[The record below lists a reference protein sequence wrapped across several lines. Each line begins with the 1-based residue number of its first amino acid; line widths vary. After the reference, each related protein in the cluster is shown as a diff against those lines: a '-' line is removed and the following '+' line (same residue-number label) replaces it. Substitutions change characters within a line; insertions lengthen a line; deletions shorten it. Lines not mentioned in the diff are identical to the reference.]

1 VDRIARGHPVRVLR
15 PCFGDPECSKA
26 RPPCHARG
34 TGRAGKLPKTEDVIF
49 GATPTIGS
57 LGAALNA
64 SLGGVSISALPQISL
79 GQPKAPPGYS
89 LQQSQV
95 AQYSKNVYAVLLNGL
110 AAQLGPAGT
119 SVGSS
124 IARENL
130 LGPFGTPP
138 PPAGTAAGI
147 PYAPGAN
154 HNDYAAQVM
163 ASLRSLAGN
172 GSIFQ
177 K

>member
-1 VDRIARGHPVRVLR
+1 MGSNRLR
-15 PCFGDPECSKA
+15 RRTLVKDGQA
-26 RPPCHARG
+26 A
-34 TGRAGKLPKTEDVIF
+34 VILKKMISSV
-49 GATPTIGS
+49 PTIGS
-57 LGAALNA
+57 LTAAVDTTLGATAVT
-64 SLGGVSISALPQISL
+64 SLPHVVLS
-79 GQPKAPPGYS
+79 QPSAPPAYS
-89 LQQSQV
+89 LQQSEV
-95 AQYSKNVYAVLLNGL
+95 AQYSKNVYSVLLNGL
-110 AAQLGPAGT
+110 TAQLGGDGT
-119 SVGSS
+119 SVGGA

-172 GSIFQ
+172 GQIFQ
-177 K
+177 TENSKKH